1 MSSCDGGLVLPN
13 YTAQLSNSERTS
25 IRSASTVYNGV
36 NTTGTQR
43 FKNTADY
50 IAYKKASSL
59 AYAKQPTING
69 IPVRPVPTAALLNTV
84 PPAKCS
90 SGDLGGGGFGGDLG
104 GGDLGGG
111 DLGGGGGGGGGPI

>member
-1 MSSCDGGLVLPN
+1 MPN

-50 IAYKKASSL
+50 IAYKKAASL

-69 IPVRPVPTAALLNTV
+69 MAVRPVPTAALLNTV

-90 SGDLGGGGFGGDLG
+90 GSGGGAGDGDLGGGF
-104 GGDLGGG
+104 
-111 DLGGGGGGGGGPI
+111 GGGPI